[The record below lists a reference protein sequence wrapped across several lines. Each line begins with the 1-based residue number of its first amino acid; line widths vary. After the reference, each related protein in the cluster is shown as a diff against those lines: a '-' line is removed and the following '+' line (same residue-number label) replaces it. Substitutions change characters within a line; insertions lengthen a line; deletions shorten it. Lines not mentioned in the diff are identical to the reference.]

1 MIEARP
7 SRCTPEQWTAEQ
19 AARAM
24 GVVDEADGEALGVE
38 GAEVGEIGVAGQIG
52 REQPNARGSQWVTGG
67 AAMGLALAVV
77 AATWWSGAGNEILG
91 RFPCTRG
98 LTAP

>member
-1 MIEARP
+1 MIEASP

-38 GAEVGEIGVAGQIG
+38 GAEVGASVG
-52 REQPNARGSQWVTGG
+52 EQPNARGGMRGVAGG
-67 AAMGLALAVV
+67 KQRFSGD
-77 AATWWSGAGNEILG
+77 SGA
-91 RFPCTRG
+91 RRG
-98 LTAP
+98 